1 MPITKTFQYLDNI
14 KKNEGMSRDAFF
26 ESTKMTHHTF
36 GRIESGWLL
45 DPQDEDSRS
54 SAYNIKAINNIAEW
68 IRTSFGK
75 DKVNQFFNALTNDYL
90 DRYGIQG
97 TVARINILKENVRK
111 DYAVYLDEM
120 LAYAKGTKLSRII
133 KSMVGNLS
141 QNEAVKKLGFESWE
155 NSLYQW
161 MNGIIPSN
169 KNIVKL
175 AENYEQYGK
184 SAADL
189 YRAVIL
195 DIERNN
201 QNSVFNRANGLMEL
215 IGESD
220 DNYKYIKF
228 LRDRR
233 NNIATPE
240 KAKQILVFAQEKT
253 SKNSVEVQP
262 FGKWLKE
269 LQNNSGYSEKDKE
282 FAEALDSNIAYLK
295 TWVREISPT
304 FPDINQAVSIAK
316 YAKDNG
322 YNYQAGIKSYINDLS
337 KSPIAA
343 NEKVKKASETFE
355 KNFPEHGEI
364 IKEIALVAK
373 LNRPI
378 KLGFTKS

>member
-14 KKNEGMSRDAFF
+14 KKNEGMSRDTFF

-75 DKVNQFFNALTNDYL
+75 DKVNQFFSALTNDYL

-189 YRAVIL
+189 YRAAIL

-215 IGESD
+215 LGESD

-269 LQNNSGYSEKDKE
+269 LQNNAGYSEKDRE